1 MLALLSTDSNKL
13 LMQWKSPYEI
23 VENQG
28 KVIYTIDMNGK
39 VKTFMLICLSCIM
52 TDDCG
57 VDAIILVVASVVMMD
72 VQEDNAVNDKC
83 LLYSLFKIQKE
94 TPSEVVV
101 SDD

>member
-1 MLALLSTDSNKL
+1 MSVGEKVLALLSTDSNKL

-39 VKTFMLICLSCIM
+39 VKTFMLICLSC
-52 TDDCG
+52 G

-83 LLYSLFKIQKE
+83 LLDSLFKIQKE